1 IVAKIVQIVAQGL
14 QGVVEAPLKPDG
26 LLEPGRGPANAQ
38 TEQGGHGQAPG
49 AGQQFR
55 WRVREQISKSLP
67 EPVRLLWPDVRRV
80 QQSEQQA
87 KAGFVQQ
94 QGGPIARQRVEQGS
108 RAQRQL
114 RVAARLRSCGMERR
128 VECLSAQQSEQARVQ
143 PVRLQM
149 QAELLAADALLNAL
163 HQRQQPGGLRLSR
176 SQAVHQ
182 IADIVCEALLFALLG
197 HFRGRFHPPL
207 MSPKLT
213 TRRPPKSLKKA
224 PSACAE
230 KEAGAAPPALQTG
243 HRLSLGEAVDLAAA
257 VAEERRTRRRTKNR
271 PRSRCSKADDCSWPS
286 SAASWSLCCPS
297 SAAGSWITATA
308 AYAAS
313 SSAAAAAIVDNF
325 KNSIARAQQIKAAH
339 YLHARAVGI
348 HRSAILNV
356 GAFDAQSDAEN
367 FHRPSVEAGVAEMQ
381 RPTVGVAA
389 GVLPP
394 AQLRQLPK
402 SPRSLLLA
410 SAGVLKTAAQA
421 RAMMQEADIVDFTDI
436 IQQKFL
442 SNSGGSSMN
451 RSLSASSESLLDE
464 LATKSR
470 VLFANLDRDGKGFID
485 AGELADFCTDMSE
498 EECQRLF
505 RELDRDGDGR
515 ISVADFREGFRLI
528 SRTVH
533 QRCEHHEQRRRSSNA
548 STNGLSPKPYSPNSS
563 KANSI
568 DEVEE
573 GGSASA
579 AGGGRRSGIS
589 DPASLGE
596 CLQSLSCQDQVFEF
610 YHQLGEERPT
620 LLDNFE
626 TVLAEL
632 MAVVKAL
639 QTEQQRLEQLLSS
652 ERQRHAQAIRDLE
665 VEVEH
670 QLKSAEQ
677 AVLSRERQGL
687 EQGVRDMLAQRDVE
701 ISSLKQQLAA
711 LKQRAAE
718 GREVDTETAAYKAE
732 LEKIRSEK
740 KALQLDLSGAETRL
754 AIVMSEVATL
764 KQALQDRDQQLRRE
778 RESMQEQ
785 VREQDRITQQL
796 HLLHQTNRQLRDKN
810 EELREALEASQAS
823 AVRLRQQQQPAS
835 SRLLQQSHLAE
846 SALRICDPNY
856 PNSGRRMD
864 SCDLDSDN
872 PDSGMSTL
880 RDVPDLEV
888 EDAANNWA
896 AAAAAAAGISA
907 PPPRSPAE
915 QQQRA
920 LAAGRATARHSR
932 QLQQQPLNS
941 ESEAGEDAAEEELYR
956 LREYDIIQPE
966 QQQQQQPHQ
975 VSSLRRSVSRQ
986 VAQNF
991 DEDADEQ
998 PALMSRHSGSRA
1010 HLGVSTD
1017 SLQRSQEC
1025 LSGHSAITNVPRRDR
1040 RGGGGA
1046 GSRRQKPE
1054 SSPGRQAAAGQEA
1067 STSCAIVTVSGN
1079 PERMFKVVL
1088 AGDAAVGKSSF
1099 IMRLCDNRFTEKHH
1113 GHSRG
1118 VHIPNLF
1125 QLWDTAG
1132 QERFRSVAKSYF
1144 RRADGVLLLFDCTYE
1159 RSFLSVREWVDQVHE
1174 AADKSVPI
1182 MICSNKT
1189 DLRLAAQQQG
1199 KRVVE
1204 YTEARKLAQEYDA
1217 LFAEVSAKS
1226 GENVQMCVT
1235 ELARL
1240 MQASEDLQVNRANV
1254 RLGKDDDKGKNAKEK
1269 SACCDF

>member
-1 IVAKIVQIVAQGL
+1 
-14 QGVVEAPLKPDG
+14 
-26 LLEPGRGPANAQ
+26 
-38 TEQGGHGQAPG
+38 
-49 AGQQFR
+49 
-55 WRVREQISKSLP
+55 
-67 EPVRLLWPDVRRV
+67 
-80 QQSEQQA
+80 
-87 KAGFVQQ
+87 
-94 QGGPIARQRVEQGS
+94 
-108 RAQRQL
+108 
-114 RVAARLRSCGMERR
+114 
-128 VECLSAQQSEQARVQ
+128 
-143 PVRLQM
+143 
-149 QAELLAADALLNAL
+149 
-163 HQRQQPGGLRLSR
+163 
-176 SQAVHQ
+176 
-182 IADIVCEALLFALLG
+182 
-197 HFRGRFHPPL
+197 
-207 MSPKLT
+207 
-213 TRRPPKSLKKA
+213 
-224 PSACAE
+224 
-230 KEAGAAPPALQTG
+230 
-243 HRLSLGEAVDLAAA
+243 
-257 VAEERRTRRRTKNR
+257 
-271 PRSRCSKADDCSWPS
+271 
-286 SAASWSLCCPS
+286 
-297 SAAGSWITATA
+297 
-308 AYAAS
+308 
-313 SSAAAAAIVDNF
+313 
-325 KNSIARAQQIKAAH
+325 
-339 YLHARAVGI
+339 
-348 HRSAILNV
+348 
-356 GAFDAQSDAEN
+356 
-367 FHRPSVEAGVAEMQ
+367 
-381 RPTVGVAA
+381 
-389 GVLPP
+389 
-394 AQLRQLPK
+394 
-402 SPRSLLLA
+402 
-410 SAGVLKTAAQA
+410 
-421 RAMMQEADIVDFTDI
+421 
-436 IQQKFL
+436 
-442 SNSGGSSMN
+442 MN

-896 AAAAAAAGISA
+896 AAAAAAAGVSA
-907 PPPRSPAE
+907 PPPRSARSSGYYSR
-915 QQQRA
+915 QSSSSA

-998 PALMSRHSGSRA
+998 PVSMSRHSGSRA

-1025 LSGHSAITNVPRRDR
+1025 LSGHSAITTVPRRDR

-1099 IMRLCDNRFTEKHH
+1099 IMRLCDNRFTENTTATL
-1113 GHSRG
+1113 G
-1118 VHIPNLF
+1118 VDFKTKIIAVDGRVFAL